1 MSEFNDWN
9 KQVIDEFRAN
19 SGKMSGQFEGTPMLL
34 LHTTGAKSGQTRV
47 NPLVYQALDDGRYAI
62 FASKAGAPTNPD
74 WYHNLKAN
82 PKVRVELGSETVD
95 ATAAVAESDERDRI
109 WNLQKERAPASPSMR
124 RRPPARSRW
133 SSSTGAN
140 RG

>member
-109 WNLQKERAPASPSMR
+109 WNLQKERAPGFAEYEEKTTRTIPVVILD
-124 RRPPARSRW
+124 RS
-133 SSSTGAN
+133 
-140 RG
+140 

>member
-1 MSEFNDWN
+1 MSDFNDWN

-47 NPLVYQALDDGRYAI
+47 NPLVYQALNDGRYAI

-95 ATAAVAESDERDRI
+95 ATASIAESDERDRI
-109 WNLQKERAPASPSMR
+109 WNLQKERAPGFAEYEEKTTRKIPVVILN
-124 RRPPARSRW
+124 RS
-133 SSSTGAN
+133 
-140 RG
+140 

>member
-1 MSEFNDWN
+1 MSDFNDWN
-9 KQVIDEFRAN
+9 KQIIDEFRAN
-19 SGKMSGQFEGTPMLL
+19 SGKMSGQFEGTSMLL

-74 WYHNLKAN
+74 WYHNLKSN

-95 ATAAVAESDERDRI
+95 ATASVAESDERDRI
-109 WNLQKERAPASPSMR
+109 WNLQKERAPGFAEYEAKTTRTIPVVILN
-124 RRPPARSRW
+124 RS
-133 SSSTGAN
+133 
-140 RG
+140 

>member
-109 WNLQKERAPASPSMR
+109 WNLQKERAPGFAEYEAKTTRKIPVVILD
-124 RRPPARSRW
+124 RS
-133 SSSTGAN
+133 
-140 RG
+140 

>member
-1 MSEFNDWN
+1 MSDFNDWN
-9 KQVIDEFRAN
+9 KQIIDEFRAN

-74 WYHNLKAN
+74 WYHNLKSN

-95 ATAAVAESDERDRI
+95 ATASVAESDERDRI
-109 WNLQKERAPASPSMR
+109 WNLQKGRAPGFAEYEAKTTRTIPVVILN
-124 RRPPARSRW
+124 RS
-133 SSSTGAN
+133 
-140 RG
+140 

>member
-19 SGKMSGQFEGTPMLL
+19 GGKMSGQFEGTPMLL

-109 WNLQKERAPASPSMR
+109 WNLQKERAPGFAEYEAKTTRKIPVVILD
-124 RRPPARSRW
+124 RS
-133 SSSTGAN
+133 
-140 RG
+140 

>member
-1 MSEFNDWN
+1 MSDFNDWN
-9 KQVIDEFRAN
+9 KQIIDEFRAN
-19 SGKMSGQFEGTPMLL
+19 SGKMSGQFEGTSMLL

-74 WYHNLKAN
+74 WYHNLKSN

-95 ATAAVAESDERDRI
+95 ATASVAESDERDRI
-109 WNLQKERAPASPSMR
+109 WNLQKERAPGFAEYEAKTTRKIPVVILD
-124 RRPPARSRW
+124 RS
-133 SSSTGAN
+133 
-140 RG
+140 

>member
-1 MSEFNDWN
+1 MGDFNDWN

-62 FASKAGAPTNPD
+62 FASKAGAPTNPH
-74 WYHNLKAN
+74 WYHTLKAN
-82 PKVRVELGSETVD
+82 PKVRVELGSETLD
-95 ATAAVAESDERDRI
+95 ATASIAESDERDRI
-109 WNLQKERAPASPSMR
+109 WNLQKERAPGFAEYEAKTTRTIPVVVLD
-124 RRPPARSRW
+124 RS
-133 SSSTGAN
+133 
-140 RG
+140 

>member
-19 SGKMSGQFEGTPMLL
+19 SGKMSGQFEGTSMLL

-47 NPLVYQALDDGRYAI
+47 NPLVYQALDDGRYVI

-95 ATAAVAESDERDRI
+95 ATASVAESDERDRI
-109 WNLQKERAPASPSMR
+109 WNLQKERAPGFAEYEAKTTRKIPVVILD
-124 RRPPARSRW
+124 RS
-133 SSSTGAN
+133 
-140 RG
+140 